1 MRRSAAKKARRR
13 DGSEGPVSLF
23 PFLAVLICTMG
34 SLILL
39 LVVLARQARLQAS
52 VPDAPDFQEERE
64 KIGRELE
71 MARLLASQMD
81 QSREVTNKDLD
92 NVRFKLG
99 QIEDHAGELRRQIDA
114 LETAWK
120 QLDQLEEGKKSTR
133 QAAESELADLEA
145 KIRQQEREVELAK
158 AEAAGR
164 KPAYS
169 IVPYEGPHGTKRRPI
184 YIECRGDGLVLQP
197 EGVVFRANDFQ
208 GSLDAGNPLDVAL
221 RAVREYLT
229 AQQAIGSGEEEPYPL
244 LLVRPSGIGYFYAGR
259 AAMKSW
265 GTDFGYELIGEDWE
279 LDFPPSD
286 PMLQQTIVKAI
297 EPARRRQQRLIAAA
311 PSRFG
316 GGDRPVYTVTPHR
329 GGLQSRSGGGER
341 SAASSFGLQPSGSH
355 GGMGS
360 QYGSNSG
367 DEYGSGSGNQNGS
380 ASGSEKPGGRLGSNP
395 AGTEIGGS
403 RFRQP
408 GTGSSASPGTAT
420 YGGQSRGSDASS
432 QTSSSQVSF
441 GSEGSSGGSSGSSN
455 GDSTTGQAGATTGER
470 GDSSPGLNF
479 TATQSLAETRGRN
492 WGLPDANQTAVA
504 ITRPIRLECH
514 SDRLVIV
521 PEAGLGSPK
530 PIGLGQSTE
539 GSIDSFVST
548 VWDYMEGW
556 GRAGR
561 GMYWRPVLNVYAAPD
576 AASRVAD
583 LEALLQDSGLLV
595 KRAGQLSVVR

>member
-1 MRRSAAKKARRR
+1 MRRSAAKKSRRR

-52 VPDAPDFQEERE
+52 VPNAPDLQEERE

-81 QSREVTNKDLD
+81 LSREATNKDLD
-92 NVRFKLG
+92 NARFKLG
-99 QIEDHAGELRRQIDA
+99 QIEDHAGQLRRQIDA

-133 QAAESELADLEA
+133 QAAELELADLEG

-158 AEAAGR
+158 AAAAGR

-184 YIECRGDGLVLQP
+184 YLECRGSGLVLQP
-197 EGVVFRANDFQ
+197 EGVVFQAGDFQ

-229 AQQAIGSGEEEPYPL
+229 AQQAVGREEEEPYPL

-265 GTDFGYELIGEDWE
+265 GTAYGYELIGEDWQ

-286 PMLQQTIVKAI
+286 PRLQQTIVKAI

-329 GGLQSRSGGGER
+329 GGLQSRSGGGDQ
-341 SAASSFGLQPSGSH
+341 STGSSFGLQPSGSH
-355 GGMGS
+355 GRLGS
-360 QYGSNSG
+360 QYGS
-367 DEYGSGSGNQNGS
+367 
-380 ASGSEKPGGRLGSNP
+380 ASGGQYRGVSGGTNPGGQLGGGP
-395 AGTEIGGS
+395 AGTETGGS

-408 GTGSSASPGTAT
+408 GTGSTASPGTAT
-420 YGGQSRGSDASS
+420 YGGPSRGSDSS
-432 QTSSSQVSF
+432 SPTSSNQVGV
-441 GSEGSSGGSSGSSN
+441 GSEASGGGSSGSSN
-455 GDSTTGQAGATTGER
+455 GDSTTGQAGSTSGGR
-470 GDSSPGLNF
+470 GDSAPGLNC
-479 TATQSLAETRGRN
+479 TATQSLAETRGQN

-530 PIGLGQSTE
+530 PIELGQNTE
-539 GSIDSFVST
+539 ASIDSFVST

-576 AASRVAD
+576 AARRVTD
-583 LEALLQDSGLLV
+583 LEVLLRDSGLLV
-595 KRAGQLSVVR
+595 KRAGQLSVAR

>member
-1 MRRSAAKKARRR
+1 M
-13 DGSEGPVSLF
+13 SLF

-81 QSREVTNKDLD
+81 QSREATNKDLD
-92 NVRFKLG
+92 NARFKLG

-120 QLDQLEEGKKSTR
+120 QFDQLEEGKESTR

-158 AEAAGR
+158 VEAAGR

-184 YIECRGDGLVLQP
+184 YLECRGSGLVLQP
-197 EGVVFRANDFQ
+197 EGVVFHASDFQ

-229 AQQAIGSGEEEPYPL
+229 AQQAVGSEEEEPYPL

-265 GTDFGYELIGEDWE
+265 GTAYGYELIGEDWQ

-286 PMLQQTIVKAI
+286 LMLQQTIVKAI

-329 GGLQSRSGGGER
+329 GGLQSRSGGGDR
-341 SAASSFGLQPSGSH
+341 STTSSFGLQPSGSQ
-355 GGMGS
+355 GRLGS
-360 QYGSNSG
+360 QYGGGSG
-367 DEYGSGSGNQNGS
+367 DQYGGTSGGTN
-380 ASGSEKPGGRLGSNP
+380 PGARLGGNP
-395 AGTEIGGS
+395 AGTETGGS
-403 RFRQP
+403 RFHQP
-408 GTGSSASPGTAT
+408 GAGRSASPGTAI

-432 QTSSSQVSF
+432 QTSSSQLGF
-441 GSEGSSGGSSGSSN
+441 GSEGSSGGSRGASN
-455 GDSTTGQAGATTGER
+455 GDSTTGQAGATAGEC
-470 GDSSPGLNF
+470 GDPSPGLNF

-514 SDRLVIV
+514 SDQLVIV

-530 PIGLGQSTE
+530 PIELEQSTE
-539 GSIDSFVST
+539 ASIDSFVST

-576 AASRVAD
+576 AARRVAD
-583 LEALLQDSGLLV
+583 LETLLRDSGLLV
-595 KRAGQLSVVR
+595 KRVGQLPVVR